1 MKSYEDTFFID
12 RELFNFLFLY
22 LIIAVIYQLNAF
34 QAITIHDSRSNKYYV
49 THKIVYSLIIFKFF
63 YTLLWILIR

>member
-22 LIIAVIYQLNAF
+22 LIIVYQLNAF

-63 YTLLWILIR
+63 YVLL

>member
-34 QAITIHDSRSNKYYV
+34 QAITIHDNRSNKYYV
-49 THKIVYSLIIFKFF
+49 IHKIVYSLIIFKFF
-63 YTLLWILIR
+63 YVLL

>member
-22 LIIAVIYQLNAF
+22 LIIVVIYQLNAF
-34 QAITIHDSRSNKYYV
+34 QAITIHDSRSNKLLRN
-49 THKIVYSLIIFKFF
+49 SQNCLFF
-63 YTLLWILIR
+63 D

>member
-22 LIIAVIYQLNAF
+22 LIIVVIYQLNAF
-34 QAITIHDSRSNKYYV
+34 QVITIHDSRSNKYYV
-49 THKIVYSLIIFKFF
+49 THKIVSVNIN
-63 YTLLWILIR
+63 